1 MSINIV
7 QPQKTGL
14 KGAIE
19 VPADKSISHRSSIF
33 SALTHNKTIIKNYS
47 HGEDCLSTLN
57 VLKSL
62 GVQTEF
68 KNEKELIIN
77 SPSKFIK
84 PKNILDAGNSG
95 TTIRLMSGVLASLD
109 FESTIT
115 GDQSLQR
122 RPMKRVITPLEMMG
136 AKILSKDNKA
146 PLTIFGTKLHA
157 INYNYNIASAQVKSC
172 VLLAGMNAQD
182 GTTSFT
188 EPFKSRDH
196 TEKMLSYMNVDLQIN
211 GNTVSINPGQP
222 EPKKLVIPGDISSA
236 AFFMV
241 AAAIV
246 PNSDIILKNVNLNP
260 TRTGIVDVM
269 KQMGAN
275 IEILDYHIECNEE
288 VGDIRVKY
296 SELKGIT
303 IEKNIIPRLIDELPI
318 IAVLATQAEGITTI
332 KDAQDLRNKESD
344 RIKTICSELTKFNA
358 KIKETPDGFEIEGK
372 TKLTPS
378 DLLECYHD
386 HRLAMSMYVAG
397 LIADKPSKIN
407 EFQWVNTSFPEFEA
421 LMERVR

>member
-1 MSINIV
+1 MINTV
-7 QPQKTGL
+7 NPQTKGL
-14 KGAIE
+14 NGIIE
-19 VPADKSISHRSSIF
+19 IPADKSISHRSSIF
-33 SALTHNKTIIKNYS
+33 SALTHNKSLIKNYS

-57 VLKSL
+57 VLRSL
-62 GVQTEF
+62 GVEAEF

-77 SPSKFIK
+77 SPKKFTK
-84 PKNILDAGNSG
+84 PQTILDAGNSG
-95 TTIRLMSGVLASLD
+95 TTIRLMSGVLASQD

-115 GDQSLQR
+115 GDQSLQK

-136 AKILSKDNKA
+136 AKILSNNNKA
-146 PLTIFGTKLHA
+146 PLTICGTMLHP
-157 INYNYNIASAQVKSC
+157 IDYNYEIASAQVKSC
-172 VLLAGMNAQD
+172 VLLAGMHACD
-182 GTTSFT
+182 GPTSFT

-196 TEKMLSYMNVDLQIN
+196 TEKMLSYMNADISTN
-211 GNTVSINPGQP
+211 GNTVSINPCHP
-222 EPKKLVIPGDISSA
+222 EPKTLVIPGDISSA
-236 AFFMV
+236 AFFMA

-246 PNSDIILKNVNLNP
+246 PNSDIILKNINLNP

-269 KQMGAN
+269 KQMGAE
-275 IEILDYHIECNEE
+275 IEILDYRLECNEE
-288 VGDIRVKY
+288 VGDLRIQY

-303 IEKNIIPRLIDELPI
+303 IEKDIIPRLIDELPI
-318 IAVLATQAEGITTI
+318 IAVLATQAAGTTTV

-358 KIKETPDGFEIEGK
+358 KIKETPDGFIIEGK

-378 DLLECYHD
+378 GMLECYHD

-397 LIADKPSKIN
+397 LIADKPSQIN

-421 LMERVR
+421 LMERIRV